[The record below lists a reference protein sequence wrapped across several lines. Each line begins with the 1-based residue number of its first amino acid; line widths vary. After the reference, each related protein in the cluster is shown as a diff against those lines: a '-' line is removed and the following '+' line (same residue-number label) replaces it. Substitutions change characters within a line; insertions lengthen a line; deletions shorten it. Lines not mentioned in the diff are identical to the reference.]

1 MELQGTE
8 INTMIKLPSIPK
20 PGIPSIP
27 KPEIPSIPKPEI
39 PSIPK
44 PPKIPNPIPGIK
56 DKITDIGGKIA
67 DVGKNVGQG
76 VVNIGKKVGQAFV
89 TFGKA
94 FWKIFSGVFIWIWN
108 MLKML
113 FGNWKIILC
122 LILTCIVC
130 FLLAPILMPILG
142 ISKIFGR

>member
-1 MELQGTE
+1 MDLQGAE
-8 INTMIKLPSIPK
+8 INTFIKLPSIPK
-20 PGIPSIP
+20 PPV
-27 KPEIPSIPKPEI
+27 PSIPKPEI

-89 TFGKA
+89 TFGKD
-94 FWKIFSGVFIWIWN
+94 F
-108 MLKML
+108 
-113 FGNWKIILC
+113 
-122 LILTCIVC
+122 
-130 FLLAPILMPILG
+130 
-142 ISKIFGR
+142 FGRYSAACLSGYGIC